1 VAEELKMNNT
11 VTGETLFHG
20 RLRAST
26 SHLFWLGV
34 AMVALGMAAIAFPMF
49 STLVAALLVGW
60 VFLLSGILTLI
71 ASFSIHGTGPFFGA
85 LLLSLLS
92 LAAGVFLLFNPLAAA
107 VALTLMIGVI
117 FMFQGAF
124 ELFFAFETRP
134 NPGWLGML
142 ISGIASVVLAVVIA
156 GGWPAISAIA
166 LGILLGINFL
176 STGVG
181 YILVSRATRN

>member
-1 VAEELKMNNT
+1 MSNSTFSDNL
-11 VTGETLFHG
+11 LHG

-26 SHLFWLGV
+26 GRIFWLGL
-34 AMVALGMAAIAFPMF
+34 AMVALGIAAIAFPML

-60 VFLLSGILTLI
+60 VFLISGILTLI

-92 LAAGVFLLFNPLAAA
+92 LASGVFLLFNPLAGA

-124 ELFFAFETRP
+124 ELFFAFEMRP
-134 NPGWLGML
+134 SPGWLGML

-166 LGILLGINFL
+166 LGILLGANFL
-176 STGVG
+176 STGIG
-181 YILVSRATRN
+181 YIVVSRAMRT